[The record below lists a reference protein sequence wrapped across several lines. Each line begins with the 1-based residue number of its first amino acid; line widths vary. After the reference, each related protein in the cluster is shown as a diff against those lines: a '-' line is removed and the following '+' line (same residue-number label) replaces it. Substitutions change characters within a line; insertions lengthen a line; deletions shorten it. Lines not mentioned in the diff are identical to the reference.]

1 MKKKAKKTTK
11 KKYSGPTLLD
21 TLPKNQGEWLELV
34 IKFTLRGI
42 NNPPVFAIDK
52 TMLAQA
58 ERLQSELYIWRERE
72 RQNKKT

>member
-1 MKKKAKKTTK
+1 MKKKAKRQVK
-11 KKYSGPTLLD
+11 KKNTLLD
-21 TLPKNQGEWLELV
+21 TLPNNHGEWLELV

-42 NNPPVFAIDK
+42 NNPPVFSIDH

-58 ERLQSELYIWRERE
+58 KRLQSELYIWRERE